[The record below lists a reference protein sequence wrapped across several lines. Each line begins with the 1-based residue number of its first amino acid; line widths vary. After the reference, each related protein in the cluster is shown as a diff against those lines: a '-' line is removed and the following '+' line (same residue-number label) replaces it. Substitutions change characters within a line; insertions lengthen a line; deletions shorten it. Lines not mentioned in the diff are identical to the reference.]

1 MAVGTF
7 NRHDQIIELSA
18 GDDFTQDR
26 MAIRDII
33 LTGSASGA
41 FVFTVGNTTMTVNTG
56 TADLTKVIPI
66 NRSANY
72 VGLTSGPT
80 GAAAYVLLENRR

>member
-33 LTGSASGA
+33 LTEIGRAH
-41 FVFTVGNTTMTVNTG
+41 V
-56 TADLTKVIPI
+56 
-66 NRSANY
+66 
-72 VGLTSGPT
+72 
-80 GAAAYVLLENRR
+80 